1 MYEVYALKYSERD
14 TTKCQFFYREAS
26 HDKLTLHYFV
36 WLILGGPQPV
46 LVDTGF
52 LDDEAKSR
60 GMRNYVTPASMVGRA
75 GGSEGRR
82 RAHLAHH
89 APALRSLGGPQ
100 PLPKRGVL
108 DPGGRSRVLD
118 GKVRR
123 DARFPGGGQRQCAGR
138 ARAA

>member
-14 TTKCQFFYREAS
+14 TTKCQFFYGEAS

-60 GMRNYVTPASMVGRA
+60 GMRNYVTPASMVARA
-75 GGSEGRR
+75 GVEAGDVAIWLITQPHYDHWAG
-82 RAHLAHH
+82 H
-89 APALRSLGGPQ
+89 SLFPNAEFWIQQEEAAFWTGKYGGGPG
-100 PLPKRGVL
+100 L
-108 DPGGRSRVLD
+108 
-118 GKVRR
+118 
-123 DARFPGGGQRQCAGR
+123 PGGGQVKARRGGR
-138 ARAA
+138 AL